1 MPGSDERSNRPGLE
15 TRAIHHG
22 YDPATAQGALNP
34 PIYMTSTYVFDSV
47 EDGAAVIA
55 GNRPGYLYGRSHNP
69 TQDILERRLADLEGA
84 EAGLTFGSGMGAV
97 CSTLLSLLSSGDR
110 LVAHRTLYSNT
121 HALVT
126 QALPRFGIDVVLVD
140 CGDPAALDAA
150 IDDRTRLVYFET
162 PSNPTVDILDIE
174 AITALTRR
182 RGVPTAVD
190 STFASPVVQ
199 RPIEHGADLVIH
211 SLTKYISGHGDVLA
225 GALLGDAGRVGTVR
239 AHGLRYITGSVISPM
254 SAHLLLRGLKSLPMR
269 MQRHAENALVVARF
283 LEAHPKVVWVRYPW
297 LESHP
302 RHDVAIRQMSSGSA
316 MMSFGLAGGFDGA
329 VRLLDRLR
337 LVSRAVSLG
346 DAESLIMHPASLMR
360 GRALKHPGERPAHGV
375 TDDLIRFSVG
385 LETAGDIIADLEAAL
400 TGV

>member
-1 MPGSDERSNRPGLE
+1 MAGSDERRNRPGIE

-22 YDPATAQGALNP
+22 YDPATAMGALNP

-47 EDGAAVIA
+47 EDSAAVIA
-55 GNRPGYLYGRSHNP
+55 GTKPGYLYGRSHNP
-69 TQDILERRLADLEGA
+69 TQDVLERRLADLEGA
-84 EAGLTFGSGMGAV
+84 EAGLTFASGMGAV
-97 CSTLLSLLSSGDR
+97 CSTLLSMLSAGDR
-110 LVAHRTLYSNT
+110 LVAHHTLYSNT

-126 QALPRFGIDVVLVD
+126 QALPRFGVDVALVD
-140 CGDPAALDAA
+140 CSDPAADEAA

-162 PSNPTVDILDIE
+162 PSNPTIDILDIE
-174 AITALTRR
+174 AIAAVARR
-182 RGVPTAVD
+182 HGVPTAVD

-211 SLTKYISGHGDVLA
+211 SLTKYASGHGDVLA
-225 GALLGDAGRVGTVR
+225 GALLGDAERVGAVR

-254 SAHLLLRGLKSLPMR
+254 AAHLVLRGLKSLPMR
-269 MQRHAENALVVARF
+269 MQRHAENALAVARF
-283 LEAHPKVVWVRYPW
+283 LEGHPKVAWVRYPW

-302 RHDVAIRQMSSGSA
+302 RHDVAVRQMACGSA

-346 DAESLIMHPASLMR
+346 DAESLIMHPASLVR
-360 GRALKHPGERPAHGV
+360 GRAQKHPDERPAHGV

-385 LETAGDIIADLEAAL
+385 LETADDIIADLEAAL
-400 TGV
+400 AGV